1 MVHIFLKKLY
11 RFLWV
16 LPLVYSSNLFAYT
29 SHNIYTTTLSILS
42 YVKWNTTTPN
52 LCVVDTAAV
61 ANQFQ
66 QVSKQLKYPYVISS
80 IKLESFTSNNCSAIF
95 FSHTPIATQQQFL
108 NRYSILSFSMNNK
121 DCELGSAFC
130 LVSKLNGDTSFK
142 INLDALTRARVHVD
156 PRVLLLAKNV
166 ENDE

>member
-1 MVHIFLKKLY
+1 MVHIFFKKLY

-52 LCVVDTAAV
+52 LCVVDNAAV

-95 FSHTPIATQQQFL
+95 FRIPQLPHNSSFL
-108 NRYSILSFSMNNK
+108 IDILSFH
-121 DCELGSAFC
+121 
-130 LVSKLNGDTSFK
+130 LV
-142 INLDALTRARVHVD
+142 
-156 PRVLLLAKNV
+156 
-166 ENDE
+166 